1 MHEGLPSCLAK
12 VLAGKRL
19 LVWKRL
25 LERYEYDDMA
35 VFEFMTRGV
44 PLVGIHDA
52 PPVFL
57 SRLNLLASPR
67 RTWRYQLSGGEKPS
81 SRRSRLGAI
90 QLTWSIWKRP
100 LQMSLAWVSWKGLS
114 ALSKRFPTILATATG
129 WWYDVLFW
137 CREPS

>member
-67 RTWRYQLSGGEKPS
+67 RSLQLADE
-81 SRRSRLGAI
+81 
-90 QLTWSIWKRP
+90 TF
-100 LQMSLAWVSWKGLS
+100 SLAVQTGLFYS
-114 ALSKRFPTILATATG
+114 PVCNLFRVHNFVHAIYGALPKLNKLKPKSNPKQTLCRF
-129 WWYDVLFW
+129 
-137 CREPS
+137 